1 MMLGDEER
9 MEDTWTG
16 LQIGALPGQN
26 DLLSIK
32 LYWDIAARILFQ
44 LDSPFFQEIQQTYR
58 LEIDRL
64 SAETYIYEDGGFLI
78 LHSQGTHSS
87 AYIDVASYYVTQ
99 KKEQVAAWL
108 QYGKDSLTDAIIYD
122 SDYVRKCFEWA
133 AECDRCDCSFLDMYH
148 IIQDMDA
155 QVFLSLIDAM
165 ASSNKAI
172 IHVSQKEAIRQ

>member
-78 LHSQGTHSS
+78 LHSQGPILQLISM
-87 AYIDVASYYVTQ
+87 
-99 KKEQVAAWL
+99 WL
-108 QYGKDSLTDAIIYD
+108 HTMSHR
-122 SDYVRKCFEWA
+122 RKNRLPPGFNTA
-133 AECDRCDCSFLDMYH
+133 RTL
-148 IIQDMDA
+148 
-155 QVFLSLIDAM
+155 
-165 ASSNKAI
+165 
-172 IHVSQKEAIRQ
+172 